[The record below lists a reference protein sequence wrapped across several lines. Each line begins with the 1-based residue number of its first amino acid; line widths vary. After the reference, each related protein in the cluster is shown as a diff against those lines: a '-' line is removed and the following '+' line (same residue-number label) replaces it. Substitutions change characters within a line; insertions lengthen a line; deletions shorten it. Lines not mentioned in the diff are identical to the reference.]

1 MAPPKSLSEPT
12 PPTQFDVSTYEFSE
26 QIGHLLRRAY
36 QRHLAIFAQTI
47 DDPQLAAVQCAGD
60 ARERRA
66 EPDRSPVPG
75 TPAAL
80 NARIRGEA
88 MMRKFA
94 DPLLVALV
102 IVVCWQCL
110 HWAVGNHALSSPWST
125 VQTLVQMLD
134 TSAFWENAGE
144 TARALV
150 YALAIALAGGV
161 LLGVLLGVNRLSGVV
176 AEPILLNLYS
186 LPKVTLYPLV
196 LLVFGLGLSAKVAFG
211 VMHGLIP
218 ILMFTM
224 NAIRQM
230 RPVYLRASKTMRLSF
245 PRTVVHIV
253 LPAILP
259 EIVSGLRLGFSLT
272 LLGVLIGEMFAS
284 QRGLGY
290 LLTSAMNLGDIRTI
304 MAVALFLTV
313 VALSCNGLLMM
324 ADRRLKHR

>member
-1 MAPPKSLSEPT
+1 M
-12 PPTQFDVSTYEFSE
+12 
-26 QIGHLLRRAY
+26 RR
-36 QRHLAIFAQTI
+36 FT
-47 DDPQLAAVQCAGD
+47 D
-60 ARERRA
+60 A
-66 EPDRSPVPG
+66 
-75 TPAAL
+75 
-80 NARIRGEA
+80 
-88 MMRKFA
+88 
-94 DPLLVALV
+94 LLVAV
-102 IVVCWQCL
+102 AIVACWQCL
-110 HWAVGNHALSSPWST
+110 HWAVGDSSMGSPWST
-125 VQTLVQMLD
+125 VQALFGMLG
-134 TSAFWENAGE
+134 TTTFWSNVGE
-144 TARALV
+144 TARALA
-150 YALAIALAGGV
+150 YALVIALAGGV
-161 LLGVLLGVNRLSGVV
+161 ALGVLLGVNRLSGLV

-230 RPVYLRASKTMRLSF
+230 RPVYLRASKTMRLSAW
-245 PRTVVHIV
+245 RTVIHVV
-253 LPAILP
+253 LPAIFP

-313 VALSCNGLLMM
+313 FALSCNGLLMM

>member
-1 MAPPKSLSEPT
+1 M
-12 PPTQFDVSTYEFSE
+12 
-26 QIGHLLRRAY
+26 RR
-36 QRHLAIFAQTI
+36 FT
-47 DDPQLAAVQCAGD
+47 D
-60 ARERRA
+60 A
-66 EPDRSPVPG
+66 
-75 TPAAL
+75 
-80 NARIRGEA
+80 
-88 MMRKFA
+88 
-94 DPLLVALV
+94 LLVFVA
-102 IVVCWQCL
+102 IVACWQCL
-110 HWAVGNHALSSPWST
+110 HWAVGDSSMGSPWST
-125 VQTLVQMLD
+125 VQALFGMLG
-134 TSAFWENAGE
+134 TATFWSNVGE
-144 TARALV
+144 TARALA
-150 YALAIALAGGV
+150 YALVIALAGGV
-161 LLGVLLGVNRLSGVV
+161 ALGVLLGVNRLSGLV

-230 RPVYLRASKTMRLSF
+230 RPVYLRASKTMRLSAW
-245 PRTVVHIV
+245 RTIVHVV
-253 LPAILP
+253 LPAIFP

-313 VALSCNGLLMM
+313 FALSCNGLLMM

>member
-1 MAPPKSLSEPT
+1 MKRFL
-12 PPTQFDVSTYEFSE
+12 
-26 QIGHLLRRAY
+26 
-36 QRHLAIFAQTI
+36 
-47 DDPQLAAVQCAGD
+47 
-60 ARERRA
+60 
-66 EPDRSPVPG
+66 
-75 TPAAL
+75 
-80 NARIRGEA
+80 
-88 MMRKFA
+88 

-110 HWAVGNHALSSPWST
+110 HWAIGKHSLSSPLST
-125 VQTLVQMLD
+125 LEALVQMLG
-134 TSAFWENAGE
+134 TEAFWGNVAE

-150 YALAIALAGGV
+150 YALVIALIGGV
-161 LLGVLLGVNRLSGVV
+161 ALGVLFGISRISGRV

-224 NAIRQM
+224 NAIREM
-230 RPVYLRASKTMRLSF
+230 RPVYLRASKAMRLSF
-245 PRTVVHIV
+245 VRTIVHVV

-259 EIVSGLRLGFSLT
+259 EVVSGLRLGFSLT

-313 VALSCNGLLMM
+313 FALSCNGLLMM

>member
-1 MAPPKSLSEPT
+1 MKRFL
-12 PPTQFDVSTYEFSE
+12 
-26 QIGHLLRRAY
+26 
-36 QRHLAIFAQTI
+36 
-47 DDPQLAAVQCAGD
+47 
-60 ARERRA
+60 
-66 EPDRSPVPG
+66 
-75 TPAAL
+75 
-80 NARIRGEA
+80 
-88 MMRKFA
+88 

-110 HWAVGNHALSSPWST
+110 HWAIGKHSLSSPLST
-125 VQTLVQMLD
+125 LEALVQVLG
-134 TSAFWENAGE
+134 TEAFWGNVAE

-150 YALAIALAGGV
+150 YALVIALIGGV
-161 LLGVLLGVNRLSGVV
+161 ALGVLFGISRMSGRV

-245 PRTVVHIV
+245 FRTIVHVV
-253 LPAILP
+253 LPAIFP
-259 EIVSGLRLGFSLT
+259 EVVAGLRLGFSLT

-290 LLTSAMNLGDIRTI
+290 MLTSAMNLGDIRTI

-313 VALSCNGLLMM
+313 FALACNGLLMM
-324 ADRRLKHR
+324 ADRRMKHR

>member
-1 MAPPKSLSEPT
+1 MRRFIDQAMVAVVMVAGWQGLHLAVGGGSLASPG
-12 PPTQFDVSTYEFSE
+12 STVVELF
-26 QIGHLLRRAY
+26 HLL
-36 QRHLAIFAQTI
+36 
-47 DDPQLAAVQCAGD
+47 
-60 ARERRA
+60 
-66 EPDRSPVPG
+66 G
-75 TPAAL
+75 TAT
-80 NARIRGEA
+80 
-88 MMRKFA
+88 F
-94 DPLLVALV
+94 
-102 IVVCWQCL
+102 W
-110 HWAVGNHALSSPWST
+110 GNVS
-125 VQTLVQMLD
+125 
-134 TSAFWENAGE
+134 E
-144 TARALV
+144 TARAL
-150 YALAIALAGGV
+150 ALALVIALSGGV
-161 LLGVLLGVNRLSGVV
+161 LLGVMLGVNRLSGVV
-176 AEPILLNLYS
+176 AEPILLNLYA

-230 RPVYLRASKTMRLSF
+230 RPVYLRASKVMRL
-245 PRTVVHIV
+245 PLRRTILHVI
-253 LPAILP
+253 LPAIVP

-313 VALSCNGLLMM
+313 FALACNGLLMM

>member
-1 MAPPKSLSEPT
+1 MKRFVDS
-12 PPTQFDVSTYEFSE
+12 
-26 QIGHLLRRAY
+26 
-36 QRHLAIFAQTI
+36 
-47 DDPQLAAVQCAGD
+47 
-60 ARERRA
+60 
-66 EPDRSPVPG
+66 
-75 TPAAL
+75 
-80 NARIRGEA
+80 
-88 MMRKFA
+88 
-94 DPLLVALV
+94 LLVALV

-110 HWAVGNHALSSPWST
+110 HWAVGNNSLSSPWST
-125 VQTLVQMLD
+125 VQTLVQMLG
-134 TSAFWENAGE
+134 TAAFWGNVGE
-144 TARALV
+144 TARALA
-150 YALAIALAGGV
+150 YALVIALFGGV
-161 LLGVLLGVNRLSGVV
+161 ALGVVLGVNRL

-224 NAIRQM
+224 NAIREM

-245 PRTVVHIV
+245 ARTIVHVV
-253 LPAILP
+253 LPAIFP
-259 EIVSGLRLGFSLT
+259 EVVSGLRLGFSLT

-313 VALSCNGLLMM
+313 FALSCNGLLMM

>member
-1 MAPPKSLSEPT
+1 MKRFL
-12 PPTQFDVSTYEFSE
+12 
-26 QIGHLLRRAY
+26 
-36 QRHLAIFAQTI
+36 
-47 DDPQLAAVQCAGD
+47 
-60 ARERRA
+60 
-66 EPDRSPVPG
+66 
-75 TPAAL
+75 
-80 NARIRGEA
+80 
-88 MMRKFA
+88 

-110 HWAVGNHALSSPWST
+110 HWAIGKHSLSSPWST
-125 VQTLVQMLD
+125 LEALAQMLG
-134 TSAFWENAGE
+134 TEVFWGNVAE

-150 YALAIALAGGV
+150 YALVIALIGGV
-161 LLGVLLGVNRLSGVV
+161 ALGVLFGISRISGRV

-245 PRTVVHIV
+245 FRTIVHVV
-253 LPAILP
+253 LPAIFP
-259 EIVSGLRLGFSLT
+259 EVVAGLRLGFSLT

-290 LLTSAMNLGDIRTI
+290 MLTSAMNLGDIRTI

-313 VALSCNGLLMM
+313 FALACNGLLMM
-324 ADRRLKHR
+324 ADRRMKHR

>member
-1 MAPPKSLSEPT
+1 MK
-12 PPTQFDVSTYEFSE
+12 
-26 QIGHLLRRAY
+26 
-36 QRHLAIFAQTI
+36 
-47 DDPQLAAVQCAGD
+47 
-60 ARERRA
+60 
-66 EPDRSPVPG
+66 
-75 TPAAL
+75 
-80 NARIRGEA
+80 
-88 MMRKFA
+88 KFL
-94 DPLLVALV
+94 DPLLVALA
-102 IVVCWQCL
+102 IIVCWQCL
-110 HWAVGNHALSSPWST
+110 HWAIGEHSLSSPWST
-125 VQTLVQMLD
+125 LEALAQMLG
-134 TSAFWENAGE
+134 TEAFWGNVAE

-150 YALAIALAGGV
+150 YALLIALIGGV
-161 LLGVLLGVNRLSGVV
+161 ALGVLFGINRMSGRV

-245 PRTVVHIV
+245 FRTIVHVV
-253 LPAILP
+253 LPAIFP
-259 EIVSGLRLGFSLT
+259 EVVAGLRLGFSLT

-290 LLTSAMNLGDIRTI
+290 MLTSAMNLGDIRTI

-313 VALSCNGLLMM
+313 FALACNGLLMM
-324 ADRRLKHR
+324 ADRRMKHR

>member
-1 MAPPKSLSEPT
+1 MKRFL
-12 PPTQFDVSTYEFSE
+12 
-26 QIGHLLRRAY
+26 G
-36 QRHLAIFAQTI
+36 
-47 DDPQLAAVQCAGD
+47 
-60 ARERRA
+60 
-66 EPDRSPVPG
+66 
-75 TPAAL
+75 
-80 NARIRGEA
+80 
-88 MMRKFA
+88 
-94 DPLLVALV
+94 PLLVALV

-110 HWAVGNHALSSPWST
+110 HWAVGKSSLSSPWST
-125 VQTLVQMLD
+125 LEALVQMLG
-134 TSAFWENAGE
+134 TEAFWGNVAE

-150 YALAIALAGGV
+150 YALVIALAGGV
-161 LLGVLLGVNRLSGVV
+161 ALGVLFGINRMSGRV

-245 PRTVVHIV
+245 LRTIVHVV
-253 LPAILP
+253 LPAIFP
-259 EIVSGLRLGFSLT
+259 EVVAGLRLGFSLT

-290 LLTSAMNLGDIRTI
+290 MLTSAMNLGDIRTI

-313 VALSCNGLLMM
+313 FALACNGLLMM